1 MYQLINNHS
10 GRGLFRQNI
19 LQSNIFLSYINNT
32 PTNQLQKLNKIQN
45 STSGSNQLF
54 QLINNR
60 QRSWRLLNLNY
71 NY

>member
-1 MYQLINNHS
+1 MDKQINNLK

-32 PTNQLQKLNKIQN
+32 PTTQLQRLNKIQN
-45 STSGSNQLF
+45 STGGSNQLF

>member
-1 MYQLINNHS
+1 MNKLINNHN
-10 GRGLFRQNI
+10 GRGVFRQNI

-32 PTNQLQKLNKIQN
+32 PTNQLQRLNKIQN

-71 NY
+71 

>member
-1 MYQLINNHS
+1 MYKLINNHS

-32 PTNQLQKLNKIQN
+32 PTNQLQRLNKIQN
-45 STSGSNQLF
+45 STGGSNQLF

-60 QRSWRLLNLNY
+60 QRSWRFLNLNY
-71 NY
+71 DY

>member
-32 PTNQLQKLNKIQN
+32 PTNQTLGLNKIQY
-45 STSGSNQLF
+45 STYTSVD
-54 QLINNR
+54 
-60 QRSWRLLNLNY
+60 
-71 NY
+71 